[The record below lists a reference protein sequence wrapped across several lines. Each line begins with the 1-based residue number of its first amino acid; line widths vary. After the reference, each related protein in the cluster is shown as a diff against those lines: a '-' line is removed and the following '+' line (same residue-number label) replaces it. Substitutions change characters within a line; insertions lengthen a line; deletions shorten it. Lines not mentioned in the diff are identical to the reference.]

1 MNSLGHRWLTACAV
15 ASALAM
21 AGGALSGCASAQAN
35 QAEAASAAAATKPP
49 LEGQRNMRETLAW
62 QGRLAVQYEQNGKP
76 QSLSASFS
84 WQQDASQ
91 TRIQLS
97 SPTGQIVADIIVTPT
112 SASFTQAG
120 QVTRSFANIDQ
131 LTQELLGWPLPVA
144 GLREWLQGFGVDAK
158 GQRFS
163 AVPGQD
169 QTWQT
174 SDGWRIRY
182 ASWHDASQPK
192 RIDLE
197 RHIDT
202 QAIDVSLRIVLEPQS

>member
-1 MNSLGHRWLTACAV
+1 MSYVLHRWQAACAA
-15 ASALAM
+15 ASALAI
-21 AGGALSGCASAQAN
+21 ASASLGGCAGAQPMPP
-35 QAEAASAAAATKPP
+35 ETTHAAPDT
-49 LEGQRNMRETLAW
+49 QRSMRETLAW

-76 QSLSASFS
+76 QSLTANFS
-84 WQQDASQ
+84 WLQETSQ

-97 SPTGQIVADIIVTPT
+97 SPTGQILADIIVTPEF
-112 SASFTQAG
+112 ASYTQAG

-131 LTQELLGWPLPVA
+131 LTKELLGWPLPVA

-158 GQRFS
+158 GQRFI
-163 AVPGQD
+163 AIAGQD

-174 SDGWRIRY
+174 HDGWRIRY
-182 ASWHDASQPK
+182 ASWHDTSQPK

-197 RHIDT
+197 RHIDA